1 MARNFKVEVAAI
13 NIRIP
18 EDKERDY
25 ETLIEIIA
33 RTRRG
38 IPVYGD
44 SHIVVSSFNKRENT
58 GVISKYTEIDL
69 SGDWFNQNSF
79 DAATP
84 EQLSEINIPT
94 HLKPNHASFYFSLD
108 PKEHVLAFT
117 SYAGAKGL
125 SPRAVEKFFKTAVTW
140 KEVKDKFGRVE
151 VDLIKDYGAV
161 QDILNLPH
169 LKELEFIIR
178 PPNNDDI
185 GSTLA
190 AAIEETLREQNADE
204 YEEKLKAK
212 GKKNIKPNKRTRALG
227 SVAAENGEFRAKNL
241 EKGMKVSYNTA
252 DKPLREMETHTRDAS
267 DLAVFRTIAKK
278 VFGIIAGKREEV
290 RRDTATE

>member
-18 EDKERDY
+18 EDKKRDY
-25 ETLIEIIA
+25 EALIETIA

-38 IPVYGD
+38 VQVYGD
-44 SHIVVSSFNKRENT
+44 THVIISSYSKRENT

-69 SGDWFNQNSF
+69 DGEWFNQNSF

-84 EQLSEINIPT
+84 EQLSEINIPN
-94 HLKPNHASFYFSLD
+94 HLKPNYASFYFSLD

-117 SYAGAKGL
+117 SYAGAKAL
-125 SPRAVEKFFKTAVTW
+125 SVKAVEKFFKTAATW
-140 KEVKDKFGRVE
+140 EEVSKEFGQVE
-151 VDLIKDYGAV
+151 ADLIKDYGAV
-161 QDILNLPH
+161 EDILNLPH

-190 AAIEETLREQNADE
+190 AIIEESLREQDADE

-252 DKPLREMETHTRDAS
+252 DKPLTEMEIHTKDAS
-267 DLAVFRTIAKK
+267 DLSIFRVVAKK
-278 VFGIIAGKREEV
+278 IFARISAKREEV
-290 RRDTATE
+290 RLNTATE